1 MDTDISVSMMSSEHR
16 FRGEVGVEKLS
27 EFFLELAHSDRLR
40 ALSLIERER
49 LKLTHVS
56 ERLNLSMQ
64 ETSRHLSRLRDA
76 KLVRKDS
83 DGFYQVSPLGRI
95 TLRLLPG
102 YNFIIS
108 NRDYFQDHE
117 LTWLPPE
124 FIERVG
130 ELEEYEPGRGVMQVL
145 HLAGVVM
152 EEAEQYVWILTDEV
166 MTASIPMIRKGYERG
181 IRVRIMLP
189 EQLRL
194 PSGFELPEPAPASP
208 MEMRRLNEVK
218 VCIVMNEKL
227 AGLCL
232 PDPNGKIDFSA
243 GFASR
248 KPRFHKWCKDLF
260 LHYWEEAKK
269 AQ

>member
-1 MDTDISVSMMSSEHR
+1 MLR
-16 FRGEVGVEKLS
+16 RAGLEKLS

-49 LKLTHVS
+49 FKLTQIS

-64 ETSRHLSRLRDA
+64 ETSRHLSRLKDA
-76 KLVRKDS
+76 KLVRKDV
-83 DGFYQVSPLGRI
+83 DGFYQVTPLGRI
-95 TLRLLPG
+95 SLRLLPG
-102 YNFIIS
+102 YNFITR

-130 ELEEYEPGRGVMQVL
+130 ELEECEPGKGVMQVL

-152 EEAEQYVWILTDEV
+152 EEAERYVWILTDEV
-166 MTASIPMIRKGYERG
+166 MTASIPMIRKGIERL
-181 IRVRIMLP
+181 IEFRILLP
-189 EQLRL
+189 EQLTL
-194 PSGFELPEPAPASP
+194 PSGFELPEPAPRGL
-208 MEMRRLNEVK
+208 MEMRWLSEVK
-218 VCIVMNEKL
+218 ICIVMNETL

-232 PDPNGKIDFSA
+232 PDAKGKIDFSA

-248 KPRFHKWCKDLF
+248 KPRFHKWCEDLF
-260 LHYWEEAKK
+260 LHYWEEAKI
-269 AQ
+269 